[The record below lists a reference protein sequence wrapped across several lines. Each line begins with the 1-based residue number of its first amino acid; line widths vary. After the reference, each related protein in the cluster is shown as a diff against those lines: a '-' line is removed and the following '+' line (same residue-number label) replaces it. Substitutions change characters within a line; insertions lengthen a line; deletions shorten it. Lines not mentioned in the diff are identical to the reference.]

1 MRIHSQLLEPP
12 GDEMIVLAL
21 DIDDGNSRHGYSN
34 SIVAGGLGVIS

>member
-12 GDEMIVLAL
+12 GDEMIVLPF
-21 DIDDGNSRHGYSN
+21 DIDDRDSRQGYSN